1 MVQVNVPLAKHLHW
15 RSHRQVRI
23 DAQVV
28 GQTGL
33 TTGGVGTDE
42 VIDAGGCEGQESAG
56 GANSEICG
64 RGRSWMGGRKSLGK
78 SAQRSRSVWEGANV
92 DQLAP

>member
-1 MVQVNVPLAKHLHW
+1 MVQVNVPLAKHIHW
-15 RSHRQVRI
+15 RSHRLLRI

-33 TTGGVGTDE
+33 TTVGVGIDE

-56 GANSEICG
+56 GEICIVLLQF
-64 RGRSWMGGRKSLGK
+64 RLVKFRFVS
-78 SAQRSRSVWEGANV
+78 
-92 DQLAP
+92 